1 MISLEP
7 PHRLARP
14 DDARTLAELVNI
26 AGEGLALHVWTDM
39 ALPGQSAWEVGRN
52 RAARDSGGFSY
63 RNAIVRELNGEIV
76 SCLIGYPL
84 EHSPSPVNYD
94 DMPAMFVPLQQL
106 EDEVP
111 GTWYVNVLATYPH
124 SRGKGYGG
132 RLLDIAE
139 QLAREAHCSGLSVI
153 VSDANSAARRLYER
167 KAYSEHAQRPM
178 VKQGW
183 RHSGENWLLLVR
195 YF

>member
-14 DDARTLAELVNI
+14 EDAHALAELVNI

-39 ALPGQSAWEVGRN
+39 ARPGESAWEVGRK

-63 RNAIVRELNGEIV
+63 RNAIVREINGEIV

-84 EHSPSPVNYD
+84 ENTPAPVNYE
-94 DMPAMFVPLQQL
+94 DMPGMFVPLQQL

-111 GTWYVNVLATYPH
+111 GTWYVNVLATYPE

-139 QLAREAHCSGLSVI
+139 QLALEAHRSGLSVI
-153 VSDANSAARRLYER
+153 VSDTNTAARRLYER
-167 KAYSEHAQRPM
+167 KGYSEHAQRPM
-178 VKQGW
+178 VKQDWHHGG
-183 RHSGENWLLLVR
+183 RNWLLLIKH
-195 YF
+195 F